1 MSSDEREETTGY
13 AGGNVFSW
21 PDGPRRGA
29 HRAGDIGDE
38 NGVNTLRYSAKTDE
52 LAQPATASEEKYSG
66 STALGTRLPCEQRKT
81 PGVTC
86 FW

>member
-29 HRAGDIGDE
+29 P
-38 NGVNTLRYSAKTDE
+38 AKTDE

-66 STALGTRLPCEQRKT
+66 STALGTRLPCEQRET
-81 PGVTC
+81 PGVTY